1 MSRSPSLSRQ
11 KLSAVAPPCRRA
23 HPKLVNAFSL
33 LQEKWALF
41 IVYALLN
48 GPIGFNE
55 MSRAA
60 GRVNSTTLTQ
70 RLVLL
75 EQAGLVHKKIHSTM
89 PPRTSYELTEAGR
102 ALQPVIEA
110 IAAWSERYMPDYE
123 AQCPTE

>member
-1 MSRSPSLSRQ
+1 MSSSPSDSVEAECCGALPQ
-11 KLSAVAPPCRRA
+11 LT
-23 HPKLVNAFSL
+23 PKLVHAFNL

-75 EQAGLVHKKIHSTM
+75 EQAGLVRKEVHSTM

-102 ALQPVIEA
+102 ALQPVVEA
-110 IAAWSERYMPDYE
+110 IAAWSERYMPDHDAGGE
-123 AQCPTE
+123 CARD